1 MSRES
6 NNLAVLPIRVQDPP
20 PQLVNDMR
28 SGFRISFSMFMYM
41 IYYNVEREGIALLE
55 QATDLSCLKK
65 EDADSS
71 R

>member
-28 SGFRISFSMFMYM
+28 SGFRISFSMFMYDIPTTM
-41 IYYNVEREGIALLE
+41 
-55 QATDLSCLKK
+55 
-65 EDADSS
+65 
-71 R
+71 